1 MQSTFA
7 PIELGKRG
15 LVATTQGLQ
24 TVGHNMSNASVEG
37 YSRQRVE
44 MTATEP
50 LYEPQ
55 LNRELT
61 PGQIGQG
68 VEVSRIERIKDM
80 LLEGR
85 IVSEQNV
92 QGYWDARDKYIL
104 MLEQVYNEPTEH
116 SVRTLLDKFW
126 ESWQELSLNPTEM
139 ASRRAVLQRGK
150 ALIDG
155 IHDRFRR
162 LKGVRDMLEDD
173 VRGTVKQV
181 NELTTGD
188 RRPQQADRE
197 DPGPRR
203 QPQRPPGPAGT
214 CSSASCRTS
223 STSP

>member
-15 LVATTQGLQ
+15 LVATTQGIQ
-24 TVGHNMSNASVEG
+24 TVGHNLSNASVEG

-44 MTATEP
+44 MTASPP

-68 VEVSRIERIKDM
+68 VEVSRIERVRDM

-85 IVSEQNV
+85 IVAEQNM

-104 MLEQVYNEPTEH
+104 MMEQVYNEPTEH
-116 SVRTLLDKFW
+116 SVRNLMDKFW
-126 ESWQELSLNPTEM
+126 ESWQELSINPTDM
-139 ASRRAVLQRGK
+139 AARRSVIERGK

-155 IHDRFRR
+155 IHDRYHR
-162 LKGVRDMLEDD
+162 LRGIRDMLDDD
-173 VRGTVKQV
+173 VRGTTKQV
-181 NELTTGD
+181 NDLTT
-188 RRPQQADRE
+188 E
-197 DPGPRR
+197 I
-203 QPQRPPGPAGT
+203 AGLNKQIQ
-214 CSSASCRTS
+214 
-223 STSP
+223 

>member
-24 TVGHNMSNASVEG
+24 TVGHNLSNASVEG

-44 MTATEP
+44 MVPSPP

-55 LNRELT
+55 LNREET

-92 QGYWDARDKYIL
+92 QGYWEARDKYIL
-104 MLEQVYNEPTEH
+104 MLEQVYNEPTDH
-116 SVRTLLDKFW
+116 SVRDPDG
-126 ESWQELSLNPTEM
+126 Q
-139 ASRRAVLQRGK
+139 VL
-150 ALIDG
+150 
-155 IHDRFRR
+155 
-162 LKGVRDMLEDD
+162 GVRGRTSRSTPRRSPRAAPSWK
-173 VRGTVKQV
+173 RGRRSSTASTPA
-181 NELTTGD
+181 TTG
-188 RRPQQADRE
+188 
-197 DPGPRR
+197 
-203 QPQRPPGPAGT
+203 
-214 CSSASCRTS
+214 
-223 STSP
+223 